1 MTPIEIDRGGKLWVK
16 QAQEEIFPEEIKDS
30 IGGKEVR
37 RQSHLKLLTPV
48 VDELGILRVGG

>member
-1 MTPIEIDRGGKLWVK
+1 MK
-16 QAQEEIFPEEIKDS
+16 QTQEERFPEEIKDL

-48 VDELGILRVGG
+48 VDELGILLVGG